1 MADNF
6 RFETDKYICDINLPV
21 MILHAEDDGVVPY
34 RLGYKVKLG
43 VGLIGDFNWPLFQLY
58 QAALKCRNANQG
70 QVIFHPFKGQYK
82 FGHKFIC
89 RAVDLPDKIR

>member
-1 MADNF
+1 MAGNF

-43 VGLIGDFNWPLFQLY
+43 VVLFN
-58 QAALKCRNANQG
+58 
-70 QVIFHPFKGQYK
+70 KG
-82 FGHKFIC
+82 F
-89 RAVDLPDKIR
+89 